1 MGWGCMFRTS
11 QNLFSIIIKN
21 YLTYNCEINV
31 DEQISELFKDNS
43 NSMLSIQNIIKSAKT
58 TIQYKTGNWISP
70 FFACLSLEN
79 IINENKLFDG
89 LTIININM
97 YDKIEKE
104 KYVNIKGMY
113 CVLISCM
120 LGLQ

>member
-58 TIQYKTGNWISP
+58 TI
-70 FFACLSLEN
+70 
-79 IINENKLFDG
+79 
-89 LTIININM
+89 
-97 YDKIEKE
+97 
-104 KYVNIKGMY
+104 
-113 CVLISCM
+113 
-120 LGLQ
+120 